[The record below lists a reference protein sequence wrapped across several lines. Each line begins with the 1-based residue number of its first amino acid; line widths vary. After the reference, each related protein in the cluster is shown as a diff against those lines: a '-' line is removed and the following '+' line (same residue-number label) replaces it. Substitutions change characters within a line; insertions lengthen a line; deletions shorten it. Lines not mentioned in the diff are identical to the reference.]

1 MATRLRI
8 FHIRDKIGEGI
19 NGVVKVIPDKNG
31 VAVSETRF
39 DNGGVQYRFRVKGK
53 ARQIN
58 KKDGSTMWKT
68 QRMWCKIDE
77 DSPFAGIVKSL
88 TVGDLLYIAG
98 EIESVKYTADSGRT
112 RGTTF
117 CSVIFLLKIGASGGR
132 VEAEIDLDDDDEFD
146 F

>member
-1 MATRLRI
+1 MAVRLRI
-8 FHIRDKIGEGI
+8 FHIRDKMGEGI

-39 DNGGVQYRFRVKGK
+39 DNGGVQYRFKVKGASK
-53 ARQIN
+53 QIV
-58 KKDGSTMWKT
+58 KRDGSTMWKS

-77 DSPFAGIVKSL
+77 DSPFAGTVKSL
-88 TVGDLLYIAG
+88 TFGDLLYIAG

-112 RGTTF
+112 RRTTY
-117 CSVIFLLKIGASGGR
+117 CTVEYIQPIAASGGQ
-132 VEAEIDLDDDDEFD
+132 VEAESDPDDDDDFD